1 MGVETGLKFAEV
13 DKLKVEVVFR
23 MTLYEARQVAN
34 QLDDCPYSKTSNYP
48 LSKGF
53 GGFQQVV
60 RNADNQ
66 TAPLMEQEEWRK

>member
-1 MGVETGLKFAEV
+1 
-13 DKLKVEVVFR
+13 

-48 LSKGF
+48 LSKVF